1 MTKIKNKVYKFDDEH
16 TDRINDFIAN
26 HNVIRTH
33 GYSKNYEAC
42 LKIYYKEDKEK

>member
-1 MTKIKNKVYKFDDEH
+1 MSKIKNRVYKFDDKH
-16 TDRINDFIAN
+16 TAQINNFIAN

-33 GYSKNYEAC
+33 GYNKNYEAY

>member
-16 TDRINDFIAN
+16 TDQINDFITD

-33 GYSKNYEAC
+33 GYNKNYEAY
-42 LKIYYKEDKEK
+42 LKIYYKEQEK